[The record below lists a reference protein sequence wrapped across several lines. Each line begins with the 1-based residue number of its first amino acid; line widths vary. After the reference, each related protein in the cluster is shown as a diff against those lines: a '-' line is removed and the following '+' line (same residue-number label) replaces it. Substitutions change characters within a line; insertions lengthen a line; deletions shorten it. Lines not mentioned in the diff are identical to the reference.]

1 MESNGTSQDQSQPET
16 RRTRSGRTV
25 RSVERYEPDENTVFE
40 DDVPET
46 ESVLSELEHQLTD
59 YEDSDCES
67 YATEDEE
74 DEDTDSDDDEVV
86 DDEVETIVEEDEYLA
101 DAIDWDNL
109 TDDAQSGDES
119 NDDDMDSDCEN

>member
-1 MESNGTSQDQSQPET
+1 MESNGTSQEQT

-25 RSVERYEPDENTVFE
+25 RSVVRYEPDENTVFE
-40 DDVPET
+40 DDAPET

-59 YEDSDCES
+59 YEGSDSES
-67 YATEDEE
+67 YVTEDDDE
-74 DEDTDSDDDEVV
+74 EDTDSDDDEVV
-86 DDEVETIVEEDEYLA
+86 DDEVETIAEEDEYLD

-119 NDDDMDSDCEN
+119 NGDEDSDCEN